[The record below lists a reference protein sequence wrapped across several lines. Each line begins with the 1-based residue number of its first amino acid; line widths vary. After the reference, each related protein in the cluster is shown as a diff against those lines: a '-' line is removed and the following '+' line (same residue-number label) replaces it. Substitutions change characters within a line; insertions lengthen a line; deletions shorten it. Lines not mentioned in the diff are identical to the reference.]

1 MNYTI
6 KAEGAEVKMRILYYS
21 WEENSKIDMLEAL
34 SVSGHEVSLI
44 TAPIN
49 NYLEQPE
56 LETVIRNAALESHCD
71 IIFSFNYFPFVSNA
85 ASSAKVP
92 YVSWVYDCPHWALF
106 SPTITNPYNY
116 LFLFDRVLVEQVRSN
131 GVSHAYHLPLAV
143 NTRRLQSL
151 LEQSSNYS
159 EDISFVGSL
168 YENNTFRQIQYLPEE
183 LHGYI
188 DGLFAA
194 QKQIWGQDLIAEL
207 ITPEFSHEL
216 GLYIKCQ
223 NNPLC
228 PIPKRA
234 FFLSMLQTELTSQER
249 IEYLNAL
256 GSSFDVSLYS
266 ASNPSLCPKAF
277 HKGTAH
283 YTTEMPFVFACSKIN
298 LNLTLRSI
306 TSGIPLRA
314 LDIMGCGGFLLS
326 NYQPELDEYFSNGCE
341 YVYFENKEDFL
352 SKCDYYLSH
361 PKERAEIAANGLF
374 RVTTDFS
381 YEHQISQMFS
391 FL

>member
-1 MNYTI
+1 
-6 KAEGAEVKMRILYYS
+6 MRILYYS

-49 NYLEQPE
+49 NYLEHPE
-56 LETVIRNAALESHCD
+56 LETIIRNAALESHCD
-71 IIFSFNYFPFVSNA
+71 IIFSFNYLPFVSNA
-85 ASSAKVP
+85 AFSTKVP
-92 YVSWVYDCPHWALF
+92 YVSWVYDCPHWTLF

-131 GVSHAYHLPLAV
+131 GAVHAYHLPLAV
-143 NTRRLQSL
+143 NIKRLQAL
-151 LEQSSNYS
+151 LKQSSNYN

-183 LHGYI
+183 LRGYI
-188 DGLFAA
+188 DGLLAA
-194 QKQIWGQDLIAEL
+194 QKQIWGQDLMTKL

-216 GLYIKCQ
+216 GLYIKCE

-228 PIPKRA
+228 PIPERA

-256 GSSFDVSLYS
+256 GDSFDVSLYS
-266 ASNPSLCPKAF
+266 ASDPSLCPKTF
-277 HKGTAH
+277 HKGIVH
-283 YTTEMPFVFACSKIN
+283 YTTEMPFVFAHSKIN
-298 LNLTLRSI
+298 LNLSLRSI

-341 YVYFENKEDFL
+341 YVYFESREDL
-352 SKCDYYLSH
+352 LAKSDYYLNH
-361 PKERAEIAANGLF
+361 PQERAEIAANGLF

-381 YEHQISQMFS
+381 YEHQIKQMFS

>member
-1 MNYTI
+1 
-6 KAEGAEVKMRILYYS
+6 MRILYYS
-21 WEENSKIDMLEAL
+21 WEENSKIDMLDAL
-34 SVSGHEVSLI
+34 SVLGHEVSLI
-44 TAPIN
+44 TAPAD
-49 NYLEQPE
+49 NYLEHPE
-56 LETVIRNAALESHCD
+56 LETVIRNAASKSHCD
-71 IIFSFNYFPFVSNA
+71 IIFSFNYLPFVSNI
-85 ASSAKVP
+85 ASSVKVP

-106 SPTITNPYNY
+106 SPTIASPYNY
-116 LFLFDRVLVEQVRSN
+116 LFLFDREMVELVRSN
-131 GVSHAYHLPLAV
+131 GAVHAYHLPLAV
-143 NTRRLQSL
+143 NTKRLQTL
-151 LEQSSNYS
+151 LKQSSNYN

-168 YENNTFRQIQYLPEE
+168 YEKNTFRQIQYLPEE

-188 DGLFAA
+188 DGLLAA

-216 GLYIKCQ
+216 GLYIKCE

-228 PIPKRA
+228 PIPERA

-256 GSSFDVSLYS
+256 GDTFKVSLYS
-266 ASNPSLCPKAF
+266 GSEKNLCPNVF
-277 HKGTAH
+277 HKGTVH
-283 YTTEMPFVFACSKIN
+283 YTTEMPFVFAHSKIN
-298 LNLTLRSI
+298 LNLSLRSI

-341 YVYFENKEDFL
+341 YVYFESREDL
-352 SKCDYYLSH
+352 LAKSDYYLNH

-381 YEHQISQMFS
+381 YEHQINQMFS